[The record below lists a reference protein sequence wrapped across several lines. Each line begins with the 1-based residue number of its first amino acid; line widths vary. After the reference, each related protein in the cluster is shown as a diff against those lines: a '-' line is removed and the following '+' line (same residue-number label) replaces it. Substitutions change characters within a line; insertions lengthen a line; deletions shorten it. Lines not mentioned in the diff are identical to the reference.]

1 MKYDR
6 DGNPLKNKELTTN
19 PELSASSAELMVE
32 KQTQN
37 DQDMVENQTQND
49 ELVVENQTEVEDTK
63 PEPVKQSAPAE
74 SWKILREKAQKAEKE
89 RDEAIRYAKEI
100 EARTKA
106 SPEIPEE
113 DYSVN
118 VEEDSL
124 VEGKHLS
131 KVNKHIKKLEEQ
143 LKSYQQQTA
152 MNATES
158 KLKSQYPDFDTVVC
172 KENLESLRYA
182 YPEIANTINSSTD
195 LYSKA
200 VSAYTM
206 IKKLGIT
213 NEDIYA
219 EDKALAQKNASKPKP
234 LASVSPQQGDSPL
247 SKANAFANGKITDD
261 LKKQLWREMNEIRK
275 G

>member
-6 DGNPLKNKELTTN
+6 DGKPLETKEMKTLSDL
-19 PELSASSAELMVE
+19 PEVPEEPMEDMVE
-32 KQTQN
+32 KP
-37 DQDMVENQTQND
+37 TQND
-49 ELVVENQTEVEDTK
+49 ESVVEKQTEVEDTK
-63 PEPVKQSAPAE
+63 PEPVKKISPQE
-74 SWKILREKAQKAEKE
+74 SWTILREKAQKAERE
-89 RDEAIRYAKEI
+89 RDEAIRYAKEV
-100 EARTKA
+100 EARTKVA
-106 SPEIPEE
+106 PEIPEE
-113 DYSVN
+113 DYAVN
-118 VEEDSL
+118 VEEDAL

-131 KVNKHIKKLEEQ
+131 KVNKHIKKLEDQ

-152 MNATES
+152 MSATES
-158 KLKSQYPDFDTVVC
+158 KLKSMYPDFDSVVC
-172 KENLESLRYA
+172 KENLENLRYA

-206 IKKLGIT
+206 IKRLGIT
-213 NEDIYA
+213 NEDVYA

-261 LKKQLWREMNEIRK
+261 LKKQLWREMNDIRK